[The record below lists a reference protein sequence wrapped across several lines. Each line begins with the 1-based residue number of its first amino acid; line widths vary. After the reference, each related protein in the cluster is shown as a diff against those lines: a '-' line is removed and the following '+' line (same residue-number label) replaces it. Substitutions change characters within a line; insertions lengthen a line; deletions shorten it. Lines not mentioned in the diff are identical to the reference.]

1 MCARFGVSTSGFY
14 AWEKREPSKRI
25 KRDKVLL
32 KQIRKVHRGNR
43 KAYGSPR
50 IHKALRAKGI
60 VCSRRRVARVMRE
73 HGIKAS
79 VVGLYTRRPTKYDV
93 YQQSD
98 NVLGEVPMA
107 TQKNEQWVADYTY
120 LKTKEGWYYFAMVLD
135 RFTRKLVG
143 WAFSDVRNS
152 NLTIAAFNMAVRR
165 ENKPRGLIF
174 HTDRGIEYVS
184 SQFQNRLREFDM
196 VSSMSRKGRCTDN
209 AMAESFFHSLKT
221 EKVHHKRYLT
231 KSDAKKDILNY
242 IDFYNQE
249 RLHSSLDYL
258 SPTEFE
264 KLAA

>member
-14 AWEKREPSKRI
+14 AWEKRGPSKRI
-25 KRDKVLL
+25 KRDDTLL
-32 KQIRKVHRGNR
+32 KQIRKIHKGNR

-50 IHKALRAKGI
+50 VYKALRKKGI

-73 HGIKAS
+73 FGVRAS
-79 VVGLYTRRPTKYDV
+79 VVGLYTRRPKKYDV
-93 YQQSD
+93 YQQS
-98 NVLGEVPMA
+98 NNILAEVPMA
-107 TQKNEQWVADYTY
+107 TRKNEQWVADYTY
-120 LKTKEGWYYFAMVLD
+120 LKTKEGWYYFSMILD
-135 RFTRKLVG
+135 RYTRKLVG
-143 WAFSDVRNS
+143 WSFSDDRNTR
-152 NLTIAAFNMAVRR
+152 LTIAALNMAIKK
-165 ENKPRGLIF
+165 EGEPKGLIF
-174 HTDRGIEYVS
+174 HTDQGVEYVS
-184 SQFQNRLREFDM
+184 DKFQSRLRESNM
-196 VSSMSRKGRCTDN
+196 ISSMSRKGQCTDN

-221 EKVHHKRYLT
+221 EKVHHKRYLK